1 MWQEIHMS
9 KAELAY
15 VRHKA
20 WHLRP
25 VWYYYITC
33 RAIPRDD
40 LFGGV
45 DYLFMGGI
53 EQEEVIA
60 MLENYRR

>member
-15 VRHKA
+15 LRHKA
-20 WHLRP
+20 WHLG
-25 VWYYYITC
+25 YYCPKT
-33 RAIPRDD
+33 REAPRDD
-40 LFGGV
+40 LCGGV

-53 EQEEVIA
+53 EQWKVVEI
-60 MLENYRR
+60 LESYRR